1 MIRIRMND
9 KKFMKDMNNIIKYS
23 EGFLEGV
30 HRGKAK
36 MLSNIGKSSVEVIK
50 EFVDSSARVNPDT
63 LHHVYEWY
71 QTGSPNARL
80 FDIVYSVNGAGL
92 SIRSQFRQSTS
103 IKNGSNVPFYDKAK
117 IMETGTS
124 VTITPKQSTVLTFND
139 NGEQIFTKKSIN
151 VTNPGGEAV
160 KGAFESTFD
169 SFMRSYFSQ
178 AFLSSSGILAK
189 IKDLSMYKKN
199 MSFGKNSGKQK
210 GIDVGYRWITSVGV

>member
-1 MIRIRMND
+1 MIRISMND
-9 KKFMKDMNNIIKYS
+9 EKFMKDMNNIIKYS

-36 MLSNIGKSSVEVIK
+36 MLSNIGKSSVEIIK
-50 EFVDSSARVNPDT
+50 DFVDSSARVNPDA

-139 NGEQIFTKKSIN
+139 NGEQVFTKKSIN
-151 VTNPGGEAV
+151 VMSPGGEDV
-160 KGAFESTFD
+160 KGAFEATFD

-199 MSFGKNSGKQK
+199 LSFGKASGKQK